1 MQAYFALPE
10 PPLAE
15 PCNLAI
21 GNFDGVHRGHQALL
35 RAMIADARVQG
46 RAAGLL
52 TFDPHPIAVM
62 RPEQQHLVL
71 TTPAQRL
78 AVLADVGLDFV
89 VVYPFTRVTA
99 HTDAAV
105 FMTAVQQAVQM
116 RSLWV
121 GPDFALGRNRSGD
134 ISALRALG
142 ETLGYRVQVIEPQ
155 LFDGEEVRS
164 GRIRTAL
171 LAGEVEDAARQ
182 LGRAY
187 VVTGTVV
194 AGAQRGR
201 SIGFPTANLAVPPQQ
216 LLPANGV
223 YATWATLADGQPRAS
238 VTNVGVRPSFD
249 HGHRTVETFLLD
261 FSGDLYDQPMTLTF
275 VARLRPELR
284 FASVDALKQ
293 QIAQDVLAARGIL
306 TVPPQD

>member
-1 MQAYFALPE
+1 MQAYFVLPE
-10 PPLAE
+10 PPLAQ

-35 RAMIADARVQG
+35 TAMIADARAQG

-71 TTPAQRL
+71 TLPTQRL
-78 AVLADVGLDFV
+78 AVLAAVGLDFV
-89 VVYPFTRVTA
+89 VMYPFTRETA
-99 HTDAAV
+99 RTDAAT
-105 FMTAVQQAVQM
+105 FMTAVQRAVQM

-121 GPDFALGRNRSGD
+121 GPDFALGRDRSGD
-134 ISALRALG
+134 ITALRALG
-142 ETLGYRVQVIEPQ
+142 QPLGFTVRVIGPQ

-171 LAGEVEDAARQ
+171 LAGDVADAARQ

-187 VVTGTVV
+187 AVKGTVV

-223 YATWATLADGQPRAS
+223 YATWATLADGQPHAS

-249 HGHRTVETFLLD
+249 HGERTVETYLLD
-261 FSGDLYDQPMTLTF
+261 FSGDLYDQVMTLTF

-293 QIAQDVLAARGIL
+293 QIAQDVLAARGVL
-306 TVPPQD
+306 MVLGQD